1 MCDKNIISV
10 TGAPTKELNIHNSN
24 KNPGQRIKMFLL
36 TVFLLAGFSAKALS
50 ANPSPNIIYILADDL
65 GKYPL
70 IESITYEEVRF
81 HSSFG
86 I

>member
-1 MCDKNIISV
+1 
-10 TGAPTKELNIHNSN
+10 
-24 KNPGQRIKMFLL
+24 MFLL